1 MTFTSLQ
8 RLRAGL
14 HHVVKEGFEHC
25 RMRYRN
31 SGILEGHVAYNLVLN
46 QSDDEKPAAERSGQ
60 QEGQLTSLQREV
72 SRCREYKLYPG

>member
-46 QSDDEKPAAERSGQ
+46 
-60 QEGQLTSLQREV
+60 
-72 SRCREYKLYPG
+72 